1 MLVDTSLWVEHL
13 RRGHAGL
20 AARLEQGRV
29 VTHPFVI
36 GELACGHLRKRAEI
50 LGLLNALP
58 CCEPC
63 DHGEV
68 MALVEA
74 RGLAASGLGWVD
86 VHLLTAALV
95 SGEPL
100 WTLDARLG
108 RAAAR
113 LHCQHTGR

>member
-20 AARLEQGRV
+20 TARLEQGHV

-36 GELACGHLRKRAEI
+36 GELACGHWRKRAEI

-58 CCEPC
+58 RCEPC
-63 DHGEV
+63 DHDEV
-68 MALVEA
+68 LALVDA

-86 VHLLTAALV
+86 VHLLAAALL

-113 LHCQHTGR
+113 LHCKHSER